1 MTIRLQFNP
10 SVRLTF
16 HGATITADET
26 SYEHRPQKVLNLLIE
41 SFSYNVYGVPS
52 HIKRKWCEPT
62 IRGLRSDW
70 NAASA
75 QVADGFTFT
84 SPNDDDHIPVDLFK
98 ERCWGTAKFFK
109 KVDYLLMAEHD
120 HHL

>member
-1 MTIRLQFNP
+1 
-10 SVRLTF
+10 VRAYYSGF
-16 HGATITADET
+16 E
-26 SYEHRPQKVLNLLIE
+26 
-41 SFSYNVYGVPS
+41 
-52 HIKRKWCEPT
+52 
-62 IRGLRSDW
+62 RSGW
-70 NAASA
+70 SAASA

-98 ERCWGTAKFFK
+98 ERRWGTAKFFK